1 MNRPPM
7 QVNPVFSSDDGSY
20 QGSEVQT
27 QRTLHNG
34 MVEGWDE
41 NYSEDEYGRLVYSM
55 QEEDLTQDTNG
66 SFDEE
71 EYISALMDSLPVDYN
86 TVIEWASQNLPNEI
100 LEEYNKKI
108 DTSDLE
114 GLNEAIEQMLEH
126 YYEANGEPVEQEP
139 EVEVSDEEFNDA
151 YQDLTSSEPEG
162 TEVAYQWLEA
172 AEQTDDPAYRDVY
185 MLTAEY
191 HRGNISP
198 EEALE
203 AIVNK
208 YGLNKAAEM
217 YKHLSAE

>member
-1 MNRPPM
+1 MNRPM
-7 QVNPVFSSDDGSY
+7 TVNPIFNPDDGSY
-20 QGSEVQT
+20 MGSEVQ
-27 QRTLHNG
+27 QHHTLHNG
-34 MVEGWDE
+34 SLPDWETQFDEDSEGRMVWRFE
-41 NYSEDEYGRLVYSM
+41 
-55 QEEDLTQDTNG
+55 EEDPTQDVNG
-66 SFDEE
+66 SFDES
-71 EYISALMDSLPVDYN
+71 EYISALVDSLPVDYD
-86 TVIEWASQNLPNEI
+86 VVMQWASENLPDEI

-114 GLNEAIEQMLEH
+114 GLNEAVEQMLEF
-126 YYEANGEPVEQEP
+126 YYEANGEPVEEE

-203 AIVNK
+203 TIVNK

-217 YKHLSAE
+217 YKYLSAE